1 MGCCLENRAR
11 TCARSDESFFPLL
24 ARLRVALR
32 VLGVGRELAPAVAC
46 QHAVHPGQ
54 GNAVAQVGLNF
65 LFQFRDDQHRALG
78 GAGQRRV
85 QRCRFGLQR
94 ALGPVAQLCLVAT
107 RRPQSAGAGAKV
119 SAQGAGGEL
128 GAAQHKSSLRQSQSS
143 LQRQQNGQRD
153 AQLIGRAGLVA
164 CLARCFDTALSCERS
179 GHGCSSIQSKYYR

>member
-54 GNAVAQVGLNF
+54 GNAVAQVGIDF
-65 LFQFRDDQHRALG
+65 LFQFRDGQHRALG
-78 GAGQRRV
+78 GAGQCRV
-85 QRCRFGLQR
+85 QRGRFGLQR
-94 ALGPVAQLCLVAT
+94 ALGPVAQLCLVAM

-119 SAQGAGGEL
+119 SAQGAGGVL
-128 GAAQHKSSLRQSQSS
+128 GKRPSTRAVCARLKPASSGNNTASAMRNSAVVRASSRTFLAASILLYPVK
-143 LQRQQNGQRD
+143 
-153 AQLIGRAGLVA
+153 GRAIA
-164 CLARCFDTALSCERS
+164 AP
-179 GHGCSSIQSKYYR
+179 